1 MITLGLTGGIGS
13 GKSTVSEMLA
23 RRGALIFDADVE
35 AKEIMASNPEVRR
48 ELIEAFGQETFDDEG
63 QLDRAYLASR
73 VFASEEEVARINA
86 IVHPRV
92 HAAFEELADR
102 GRQEGKSLVVYEA
115 ALIFESGADELVD
128 AVAVVDAPEET
139 RIARSMARD
148 GSTREQVM
156 ARMRHQ
162 VPAEVLRDR
171 ADYLIDNSGNLR
183 HLETEVNL
191 FLQRVLRGKIE

>member
-115 ALIFESGADELVD
+115 ALIYESGANELVD

-191 FLQRVLRGKIE
+191 FLQRVLRGETE